1 MRSASSLPLL
11 LAVLAAAAAFIWLSG
26 NSLPPVVAS
35 HFVAGGAANG
45 FMPRGA
51 YLGLMLA
58 VAVGLPMAQALLSGL
73 TRLISDRF
81 INLPH
86 RDYWLAPERRQQT
99 LDYLGNQGNRFAMLL
114 CAFLC
119 FVHWLVL
126 RANAQQPP
134 QFPEATLF
142 AALPLFV
149 GALVIWLG
157 AFFMHFRRP

>member
-1 MRSASSLPLL
+1 MPLL
-11 LAVLAAAAAFIWLSG
+11 LAILAAAAAFIWLSG
-26 NSLPPVVAS
+26 DALPPVVAS

-45 FMPRGA
+45 FMPRSA
-51 YLGLMLA
+51 YLGMMLA
-58 VAVGLPMAQALLSGL
+58 VAVGLPLAQALVFGL
-73 TRLISDRF
+73 IRLVPDRF
-81 INLPH
+81 INLPQ

-99 LDYLGNQGNRFAMLL
+99 LDYLGDQGNRFAMLL
-114 CAFLC
+114 CGFLC

-149 GALVIWLG
+149 GALVIWIG
-157 AFFMHFRRP
+157 AFVRHFLRRPD